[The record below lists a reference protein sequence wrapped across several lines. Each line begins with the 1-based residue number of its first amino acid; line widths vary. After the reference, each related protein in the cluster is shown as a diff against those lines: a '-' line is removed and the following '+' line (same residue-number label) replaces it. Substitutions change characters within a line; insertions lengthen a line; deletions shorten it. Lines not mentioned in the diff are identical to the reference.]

1 METQWIQVTA
11 TIKSGY
17 GVASGQGS
25 HSPYP
30 AGSIAL
36 QTPFFRDRGLDL
48 SPYFPGTI
56 NLSIQPHRF
65 QLTQPQYTF
74 RQVAWFP
81 DIPPEDFSFS
91 RCQLETRHGDRAQG
105 LIYYPHPDTKPDHFQ
120 DPSIIEVLA
129 PFLPG
134 LNPGDRLT
142 LRLNPNEVEVTSTED
157 AHQSNT

>member
-1 METQWIQVTA
+1 METPWIQISA
-11 TIKSGY
+11 TIKPGY

-48 SPYFPGTI
+48 SPYFPGTL
-56 NLSIQPHRF
+56 NLSIHPQQF

-81 DIPPEDFSFS
+81 GIPPEDFSFS
-91 RCQLETRHGDRAQG
+91 VCQLETHQGDRPQG
-105 LIYYPHPDTKPDHFQ
+105 LIYYPHPETKPDHFQ

-134 LNPGDRLT
+134 LAAGDRLT
-142 LRLNPNEVEVTSTED
+142 LGLNPNEVRFTGPDS
-157 AHQSNT
+157 